1 MDANGQRFWM
11 LSEESQ
17 WTPLGNPS
25 GVEYDPARRRL
36 RLASQRRLPIW
47 ANRWGLEL
55 LLPSTS
61 TSPRF
66 YFTVAAA
73 TPAPL
78 QITALAPAL
87 LRRTSDS
94 QTLTLTGRGFQS
106 GALLT
111 VGFPDGRYTSRSGL
125 TLAAPS
131 APDENG
137 LDETALTVDLP
148 LHQAGPWSLRLT
160 NPDGS
165 QSPTFHF
172 TVLPALAAAVEITG
186 LSPASP
192 SFSAAAQ
199 TLTVSGQGFQAGMRA
214 VLHLPGGAVAIPAEQ
229 LQAVTATSFSVALDA
244 AALALEVAQRWLNQ
258 VPQTRD
264 RFNTRAYWQ
273 PDQRRVVATGA
284 LPGEVGIYLPP
295 TGQVPTDLAMGYD
308 GILYL
313 ALSGASDETGADGG
327 QLVMVDRRDR
337 WSPHTIALPE
347 GFRPWR
353 LAAAPEGGVW
363 VLDRPTALGQPRQL
377 GRVMGYPL
385 PDRAQRLYSADTF
398 RPCDENRQPPRL
410 SVVWA
415 GTLDAGEDPV
425 ALACSAE
432 GRLALLSWVSG
443 APAQVRVAFGHP
455 AGTLRPDYRW
465 SPPLVLQGADYP
477 YSLTWLSADRLAL
490 LLPGLTT
497 EAPVYPWLNIEGD
510 RAANSPA
517 VPTTGP
523 ITVAPTG
530 QIYPLNAY
538 DGGPFLHGVTL
549 PPHYP
554 TREGSY
560 PLQALSLQAYSEQG
574 LAQGRLPIDSGSTQ
588 TVWHR
593 LYLEAVLPANSG
605 LRIFLAASDEATQP
619 PLWPQDWFEHRL
631 GDRFAPGV
639 TPYADPS
646 TQEDPESPQARQIPC
661 GAWVSSPSELPYH
674 PGLLPC
680 APEPNRSGLFTV
692 LVQRAGRQVRSL
704 QGRYLWV
711 RLELLGDGRST
722 PELAAL
728 RAYGSRF
735 SYLNRYLP
743 GLYHET
749 QFGPDADA
757 PGPSTA
763 ADFLERFLDNFEGLL
778 TPLEDR
784 IANAYLLTDPRTVPE
799 PGLDW
804 LGSWIG
810 LSLDVT
816 YPPDRRRALLEATP
830 ALYRQRGTLNGL
842 SQALNVATNGA
853 VDSGEIVVLEDFRL
867 RRTFATILGADLADE
882 TDPLLGDIAV
892 SGNSFVGDTLV
903 LGDETQREF
912 LALFRPLLPA
922 EGATSADQAA
932 DDKAIAAFF
941 DSLAYRVTVFCHQ
954 QVAPQDLGLV
964 RRITALETPAHV
976 LAKVVTASRPFM
988 VSLAALVGVDTYLSA
1003 KPPVGAVTVDQSI
1016 LGLNDVIQ
1024 RPASLDPRL
1033 MGSFDPRQDDARYPL
1048 AQGRAPAAVPPD
1060 RPFLLDASLSQAF
1073 AGRRIDRYRWTLLGP
1088 LPP

>member
-25 GVEYDPARRRL
+25 GVEYDAARRRL
-36 RLASQRRLPIW
+36 RLASQRRLPLW
-47 ANRWGLEL
+47 ANRWGLEVV
-55 LLPSTS
+55 LPSAAV
-61 TSPRF
+61 SPRV
-66 YFTVAAA
+66 YFTVPAAA
-73 TPAPL
+73 PAPL
-78 QITALAPAL
+78 QITALAPAM
-87 LRRTSDS
+87 LRRTSEP
-94 QTLTLTGRGFQS
+94 QTLTLTGRGFQR

-125 TLAAPS
+125 TLADSPAS
-131 APDENG
+131 
-137 LDETALTVDLP
+137 DETGLTVDLP

-172 TVLPALAAAVEITG
+172 TVLPASVAAAVEITG

-214 VLHLPGGAVAIPAEQ
+214 VLHLPGGAVPIPADQ
-229 LQAVTATSFSVALDA
+229 LREVTATGFSVALDIN
-244 AALALEVAQRWLNQ
+244 ALALEVAQRWLNQ

-264 RFNTRAYWQ
+264 RFDTRAYWQ

-295 TGQVPTDLAMGYD
+295 TDQTPTDLALGYD

-313 ALSGASDETGADGG
+313 ALSGASDEAG

-337 WSPHTIALPE
+337 WSPHAIPLPE

-377 GRVMGYPL
+377 GRVTGYPL
-385 PDRAQRLYSADTF
+385 PDRAQRPSSADTF

-432 GRLALLSWVSG
+432 GRLALLGWVSG
-443 APAQVRVAFGHP
+443 AAARVRS
-455 AGTLRPDYRW
+455 LRPDHRW

-497 EAPVYPWLNIEGD
+497 EVPVYPWLNIEGD
-510 RAANSPA
+510 RAANSTAGPTPA
-517 VPTTGP
+517 PVA
-523 ITVAPTG
+523 VAPTG

-538 DGGPFLHGVTL
+538 DGGPFLHGVTR

-560 PLQALSLQAYSEQG
+560 PLHALSLQAYSEQG
-574 LAQGRLPIDSGSTQ
+574 VAEGRLPIDSGSTQ

-605 LRIFLAASDEATQP
+605 LRIFLAASDEAAQP
-619 PLWPQDWFEHRL
+619 PSWPQDWFEHRL

-639 TPYADPS
+639 ATHLETDP
-646 TQEDPESPQARQIPC
+646 TLARQIPC

-680 APEPNRSGLFTV
+680 APEPDRSGLFTV

-743 GLYHET
+743 NLYHET

-810 LSLDVT
+810 LSLDAT
-816 YPPDRRRALLEATP
+816 YPPDRRRALLQATP

-842 SQALNVATNGA
+842 KQALNVATNGA

-882 TDPLLGDIAV
+882 TDPLLQGLAV

-903 LGDETQREF
+903 LGDETRREF
-912 LALFRPLLPA
+912 LALFGPLLPA
-922 EGATSADQAA
+922 EGATSTDPAA
-932 DDKAIAAFF
+932 DEKAIAAFF
-941 DSLAYRVTVFCHQ
+941 DSLAYRVTVFVHQ
-954 QVAPQDLGLV
+954 QVEPQDLGLV

-1003 KPPVGAVTVDQSI
+1003 KPPAGPVTVDQSI
-1016 LGLNDVIQ
+1016 LGLSDVIQ

-1033 MGSFDPRQDDARYPL
+1033 TGGFDPRQDDARYPL

-1060 RPFLLDASLSQAF
+1060 RPFVLNASLSQAF
-1073 AGRRIDRYRWTLLGP
+1073 AGRRIDRYRWTLLGT